1 MRAMSQPDL
10 PLTDNYRQ
18 RFGGIARI
26 YGAEALPRL
35 ARAHFAVV
43 GLGGVGSWVAEALAR
58 TGVGTLTLIELDGVC
73 VTNTNRQLHTT
84 ADTLGAAKLQVMAER
99 LRAINPEIT
108 LHLQDTFLTKEN
120 TERLI
125 GPQHQVVIDAID
137 SAYTKAHL
145 VAYCSRQKL
154 RLVSVGSS
162 GGKTDPQK
170 ITVSDLAQ
178 TVYDPLFRKMRSVL
192 YGHYQFRKDRNRRFR
207 VDAVYSTE
215 QMHFPQADGSV
226 CAGQKGGDGG
236 LKLDCGAGL
245 GSLVM
250 VTGSFGFVAAA
261 KAVERYFEDCA
272 RTGA

>member
-1 MRAMSQPDL
+1 MNDPST
-10 PLTDNYRQ
+10 PLTDSYRQ
-18 RFGGIARI
+18 RFGAITRI
-26 YGAEALPRL
+26 YGAQALPRL

-58 TGVGTLTLIELDGVC
+58 TGVGSLTLIELDGVC
-73 VTNTNRQLHTT
+73 VSNTNRQLHTT
-84 ADTLGAAKLQVMAER
+84 ADTIGASKLQVMAER

-125 GPQHQVVIDAID
+125 GPEHHVVIDAID
-137 SAYTKAHL
+137 SAFTKAHL
-145 VAYCSRQKL
+145 VAYCSRKKL
-154 RLVSVGSS
+154 RLVCIGSS
-162 GGKTDPQK
+162 GGKTDPLK
-170 ITVSDLAQ
+170 IVVSDLAQ
-178 TVYDPLFRKMRSVL
+178 TVYDPLFRKMRSLL
-192 YGHYQFRKDRNRRFR
+192 YGQYQFRKDRNKRFR

-215 QMHFPQADGSV
+215 QMLFPQADGSV
-226 CAGQKGGDGG
+226 CVGQKGGDGG
-236 LKLDCGAGL
+236 IKLDCGSGL

-272 RTGA
+272 RRES